1 MKKILVISLACMLVI
16 VSCSKKTTPV
26 SSVAKKTKT
35 LSDQEQLE
43 YSYGFSEA
51 TRLYVFGN
59 YKQALGLYLKCLELN
74 PASDASMFQLA
85 NIYTFT
91 GNVTE
96 ALKYSRMA
104 TLSDTANVWYQLQ
117 AAQLYKAANMNDSV
131 IKVYENLVKKQ
142 PKQSEFK
149 INLAVLYIDNHDYK
163 AALNLLDQIETE
175 FGVGEQISMTKYQI
189 YVRQKKY
196 DLAESELLKLI
207 ASFPDDFVKYNTL
220 LAEFYRD
227 TKNDIKC
234 IQTYE
239 KIFELEPDNAQALLS
254 LADYYQS
261 RSEVD
266 KQLVVLEKALKSTQ
280 LDTDN
285 KISVL
290 IGIMSDDKLYARS
303 SDLVSS
309 QLDFLFKTD
318 SANLRLRAVRADYF
332 IRTQNYGQAQSELA
346 FVLSKERTN
355 YSIWENYLLLAN
367 SNGDMSSLSQYADS
381 AMILFPDKPLPYFFK
396 GLYYYNGKE
405 FEKGIGVLNK
415 GITYVGDNVRQKIQF
430 LSLIA
435 ELYARN
441 NQHDKSFVYYEQILD
456 LEPNEV
462 TVLNNYAYYLALR
475 NEKLDKAKKMIQ
487 HATQLEPDNATYLD
501 TYAWILYVLKDFN
514 KAHEY
519 IKKAYE
525 SGGYSNPE
533 IVDHYGDILYRL
545 GKTDQA
551 IELWKNAK
559 ELGSE
564 NPELDK
570 KIQNGL

>member
-35 LSDQEQLE
+35 LTDQEQLE

-74 PASDASMFQLA
+74 PASDASMFQIA

-266 KQLVVLEKALKSTQ
+266 KQLVVLEKALNSTQ

-309 QLDFLFKTD
+309 QLDLLFKTD
-318 SANLRLRAVRADYF
+318 STNLRLRAVRADYF

-441 NQHDKSFVYYEQILD
+441 NQHDKSFFYYEQILD

-462 TVLNNYAYYLALR
+462 TVLNNYAYNLALR

-501 TYAWILYVLKDFN
+501 TYAWILYVLKDYN

>member
-16 VSCSKKTTPV
+16 VSCSKKSTPV
-26 SSVAKKTKT
+26 SSVAKKANT
-35 LSDQEQLE
+35 LTDQEQLE

-74 PASDASMFQLA
+74 PASDASMFQIA

-117 AAQLYKAANMNDSV
+117 AAQLYKAANMSDSV
-131 IKVYENLVKKQ
+131 IKVYENLVKKH

-196 DLAESELLKLI
+196 DLAEAELLKLI

-227 TKNDIKC
+227 TKNDLKC

-239 KIFELEPDNAQALLS
+239 KIFEMEPDNAQALLS

-266 KQLVVLEKALKSTQ
+266 KQLVVLEKALNSTQ
-280 LDTDN
+280 LDTDS
-285 KISVL
+285 KITVL
-290 IGIMSDDKLYARS
+290 IGIMSDDKLYSRS
-303 SDLVSS
+303 SQLVSS
-309 QLDFLFKTD
+309 QLDLLFKTD
-318 SANLRLRAVRADYF
+318 STNLRLRAVRADYF
-332 IRTQNYGQAQSELA
+332 IRTQNYGQAQTELA

-355 YSIWENYLLLAN
+355 YSIWENFLLLAN

-405 FEKGIGVLNK
+405 FTKGLAVLDK
-415 GITYVGDNVRQKIQF
+415 GITYVGDNDRQRIQF

-441 NQHDKSFVYYEQILD
+441 NQHDKSFSYYDQILD

-462 TVLNNYAYYLALR
+462 TVLNNYAYNLALR
-475 NEKLDKAKKMIQ
+475 NEKLDKAKKMVQ
-487 HATQLEPDNATYLD
+487 RATQIEPDNATYLD
-501 TYAWILYVLKDFN
+501 TYAWVLYVLKDYN
-514 KAHEY
+514 KAYEY

-559 ELGSE
+559 ELGSD

-570 KIQNGL
+570 KIQHGL